1 MATDDVVVI
10 RRPVLRGHQLIDGLW
25 LPRERFD
32 EQAAARLILS
42 QWQTGA
48 SAWRFAD
55 GDLLRFRQ
63 ALPVHCESLVGWPL
77 VRQGRG
83 LCSALLGKEELAG
96 LPPADLWLVR
106 GSRVDA
112 LHLRDAEVLAPGQ
125 WIDISDYTLLD
136 TYDCRSTLP
145 EPDLDLLAP
154 PVDMREVFGDAL
166 APVSPE
172 REGVMQALLER
183 QQQAR
188 AEAQQPPR
196 KSSAKA
202 SENSEW
208 NRGEASSFPWK
219 HLVFVLLVFLGLRW
233 LAAGGGGTLSPEH
246 GEMGNGV
253 LKMIA
258 AMVISAIVFTL
269 VLAAA
274 GKWLRR
280 SRPASGVDPST
291 LPGWTPSA
299 AQPAPI
305 PPRATPTRPRE
316 ALWRRMLTRL
326 TRNSRL
332 SRLYG
337 KRQAEYMKRMLAMF
351 ENGDLAEALRH
362 AIPLG
367 GGQQD
372 SGEQSFG
379 TPRRRDDLSIKEQ
392 QGTARSLFFEQAM
405 EDHLRKLYRQSFE
418 RLDREGRIDEAA
430 FVLAELLKSREEA
443 LDYLESHG
451 RHVQAADLALAWDMS
466 SSQIVRLLCLAE
478 DWQRAVMVARR
489 DDAFADAVV
498 LLQDKAPESA
508 ERLRLEWA
516 EALTGKGLWL
526 QAVDV
531 VWSLPAE
538 RHRAAQWLL
547 DAEAAGGQL
556 AIGALVK
563 RAMLLP
569 DTLEAHGERIQQ
581 LRDEPARHAERAVL
595 AKALLEH
602 KNRGGAL
609 AWLAGAVVN
618 SLVADQAG
626 GQGQLTPDQ
635 LKALIKM
642 SQDNL
647 LLADLPAQVPPFKG
661 PLPLSRVEEVQQWLA
676 PERGSRAIVD
686 AVPLH
691 DQRYLV
697 ALGEAGAAVVDV
709 QGKTLFHFPVPAQAI
724 VIGHSRQVA
733 LVLAR
738 RDEVWRVS
746 KLDLVN
752 RSASDLGVL
761 RLDVF
766 ARSFD
771 GTGWTIGHGRQLRV
785 VDADRGFATLWH
797 VSDLPGRVM
806 AMKDDEANEA
816 LWLML
821 DDNRLEVWHYR
832 LPERRLASKDEAP
845 QVKHENGFMVLEANG
860 RFTQAN
866 VRHNPH
872 ADPVLVLE
880 RDGNRK
886 GYRLPGLVDDGLW
899 EDPVSL
905 HLTDPWLV
913 VCYAIADGGTRIY
926 FTHSGSDQLCASLDW
941 PGVVMVRNIGAEWML
956 FDGEGR
962 LSHVSVA
969 QGRQWNLG
977 VD

>member
-1 MATDDVVVI
+1 MTTDDVVVI
-10 RRPVLRGHQLIDGLW
+10 RHPVLRGHQLIDGLW

-63 ALPVHCESLVGWPL
+63 ALPVHCENLVGWPL

-83 LCSALLGKEELAG
+83 LCSALLSKDELAD

-136 TYDCRSTLP
+136 TYDCRNTLP

-154 PVDMREVFGDAL
+154 PADAREVFGDAL

-183 QQQAR
+183 QQQVQ
-188 AEAQQPPR
+188 AEAQQQRQKP
-196 KSSAKA
+196 SAKA
-202 SENSEW
+202 SEHREW
-208 NRGEASSFPWK
+208 SAGEASSFPWK
-219 HLVFVLLVFLGLRW
+219 HLGIVLLVFLGLRW
-233 LAAGGGGTLSPEH
+233 LAAGGGGTLSAEH

-258 AMVISAIVFTL
+258 AMLIGAILCTL
-269 VLAAA
+269 VLAVA
-274 GKWLRR
+274 GKLVRRLRQAR
-280 SRPASGVDPST
+280 AVDPST
-291 LPGWTPSA
+291 LPGWKPA
-299 AQPAPI
+299 AASPAPV
-305 PPRATPTRPRE
+305 PPRATPARPRQ
-316 ALWRRMLTRL
+316 ALWRRVLTRL
-326 TRNSRL
+326 TRHSRL

-337 KRQAEYMKRMLAMF
+337 KRQADYMRRMLAMF

-367 GGQQD
+367 DGQGG
-372 SGEQSFG
+372 GEQSFG
-379 TPRRRDDLSIKEQ
+379 TPGRRDDLSIKGQ
-392 QGTARSLFFEQAM
+392 QGAARSLLFEEGM
-405 EDHLRKLYRQSFE
+405 EAHLRKLYRQSFE
-418 RLDREGRIDEAA
+418 RLDREGRVDEAA

-443 LDYLESHG
+443 LDYLETHG
-451 RHVQAADLALAWDMS
+451 RHAQAADLALAWDMS
-466 SSQIVRLLCLAE
+466 PSQIVRLLCLAG
-478 DWQRAVMVARR
+478 DWSRAIMVARR
-489 DDAFADAVV
+489 DDAFAAAVM

-508 ERLRLEWA
+508 DRLRLEWA

-526 QAVDV
+526 QAVEV
-531 VWSLPAE
+531 IWSLPAE

-563 RAMLLP
+563 RASLLP
-569 DTLEAHGERIQQ
+569 DTLDAHGQRIQL
-581 LRDEPARHAERAVL
+581 LRDDPARHAERAVL
-595 AKALLEH
+595 ARALLEQ
-602 KNRGGAL
+602 KNRSGAL

-626 GQGQLTPDQ
+626 GHGQLTPDQ
-635 LKALIKM
+635 LKALVKM
-642 SQDNL
+642 SRDSL
-647 LLADLPAQVPPFKG
+647 LMADLPAQIPPFKG
-661 PLPLSRVEEVQQWLA
+661 PSPLSRVEEVQQWLA
-676 PERGSRAIVD
+676 PEPGSREIVD

-691 DQRYLV
+691 DQRYLI

-724 VIGHSRQVA
+724 VLGHSRQVA

-752 RSASDLGVL
+752 RSATDLGVL

-771 GTGWTIGHGRQLRV
+771 GTGWTIGQDRQLRV
-785 VDADRGFATLWH
+785 VDADRGFTTLWH

-806 AMKDDEANEA
+806 AMKDDESNEA
-816 LWLML
+816 VWLLL
-821 DDNRLEVWHYR
+821 DDNRLQVWHYC
-832 LPERRLASKDEAP
+832 LPERRLAGKDDAP
-845 QVKHENGFMVLEANG
+845 QVTQENGFLVLAANG
-860 RFTQAN
+860 QFTQAG
-866 VRHNPH
+866 VTLKPH
-872 ADPVLVLE
+872 ADPILALE
-880 RDGNRK
+880 RHGNRK

-899 EDPVSL
+899 DDPVSL
-905 HLTDPWLV
+905 HLTDSWLV
-913 VCYAIADGGTRIY
+913 VCYAIADGDTRIY

-941 PGVVMVRNIGAEWML
+941 PGLVTVRCVGADWML

-962 LSHVSVA
+962 LSHVSVEE
-969 QGRQWNLG
+969 GRQWNVG
-977 VD
+977 VN